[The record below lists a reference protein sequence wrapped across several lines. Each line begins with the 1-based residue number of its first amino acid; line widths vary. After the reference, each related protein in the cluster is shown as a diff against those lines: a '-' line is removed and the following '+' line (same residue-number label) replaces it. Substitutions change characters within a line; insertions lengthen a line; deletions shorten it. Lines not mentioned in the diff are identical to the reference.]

1 VGQAE
6 RRAQFLATLTTN
18 AGEADAEVARR
29 IMVWADDR
37 DLRETYL
44 PANAQGGAFSP
55 VIRGTR
61 MDVSPFNIANV
72 DPDVSVAGEGLQ
84 RQTPFNIAATYQG
97 LLDRL
102 YAIPQVVKTPKSVFP
117 HISLTALA
125 DDEVWD
131 RFFDVMGSV
140 VDRVKRAAARGL
152 S

>member
-1 VGQAE
+1 MQAE
-6 RRAQFLATLTTN
+6 RRADFLATLTTN
-18 AGEADAEVARR
+18 AGEVDAQVARR
-29 IMVWADDR
+29 IMAWADDR

-44 PANAQGGAFSP
+44 PASAQGAAYSP

-61 MDVSPFNIANV
+61 MDVSPFNVASV

-117 HISLTALA
+117 HISLSALA

-152 S
+152 N